1 MYTTAYAHVT
11 ALGVAGT
18 RRTRAPRNVH
28 RRGAPRN
35 VIHFVTRI
43 PLNRSVIGTY
53 FRVFGAVCGLPG
65 LDRFLRIRECVRV
78 GFRNR
83 IVLARPVQRFNTRC
97 RTVLAVIHVYM
108 PPSHG
113 DER

>member
-28 RRGAPRN
+28 RRGAPRTERDPLRN
-35 VIHFVTRI
+35 GGI
-43 PLNRSVIGTY
+43 PLNRSVIGEDL

-83 IVLARPVQRFNTRC
+83 IVLARPVQHRVAVRFWQ
-97 RTVLAVIHVYM
+97 
-108 PPSHG
+108 
-113 DER
+113 

>member
-28 RRGAPRN
+28 RRGAPRTC
-35 VIHFVTRI
+35 IHFVTRI
-43 PLNRSVIGTY
+43 PLNRSVIGEDL

-65 LDRFLRIRECVRV
+65 LVA
-78 GFRNR
+78 GFCEFAS
-83 IVLARPVQRFNTRC
+83 VSELVFV
-97 RTVLAVIHVYM
+97 TV
-108 PPSHG
+108 
-113 DER
+113 